1 MNLLVTLLSP
11 SASLSGFMA
20 NAYKTES
27 QLNRFKAL
35 REKNGVLT
43 ATESALDA
51 AQHYFEAQAA
61 GALSQ
66 LDNMELCDKPP
77 TVPTFKATLEELGV
91 GRNSPGKSEFWRV
104 VESVAK
110 ASAVRRWDTRLQ
122 IEAYEATQRG
132 WLLVFDT
139 ITYDP
144 SQYSDEVMFGKYWR
158 RYQRSVQHAV
168 VRRALGSVRKFR
180 ASGKSFSDFVRY
192 FAVPESHKDGR
203 THVHVLWFVSDLP
216 DTCALADPNAH
227 MPPTPRRQVDGWPT
241 YPYGMITMRLPVR
254 YKGDAFSSRL
264 GWRLPLDKDGKR
276 PILKDSIA
284 VARYM
289 AKYLSKP
296 KPETLKCRRIR
307 TSPRLGLLSIQAK
320 LSTLTNPSAVP
331 PVSGPPAGSD
341 PAGDIRHPDTH
352 FVAPQPSAP
361 PDGAPVSPVPEPP
374 PWTDEDYI
382 RYAQERFGGKFS
394 GPAARAF
401 HDFDPSS
408 SAVQAAEFFR
418 FRDEQLELFGYF

>member
-1 MNLLVTLLSP
+1 MCFGLLV
-11 SASLSGFMA
+11 
-20 NAYKTES
+20 
-27 QLNRFKAL
+27 
-35 REKNGVLT
+35 
-43 ATESALDA
+43 
-51 AQHYFEAQAA
+51 
-61 GALSQ
+61 
-66 LDNMELCDKPP
+66 
-77 TVPTFKATLEELGV
+77 
-91 GRNSPGKSEFWRV
+91 
-104 VESVAK
+104 
-110 ASAVRRWDTRLQ
+110 
-122 IEAYEATQRG
+122 I
-132 WLLVFDT
+132 
-139 ITYDP
+139 
-144 SQYSDEVMFGKYWR
+144 
-158 RYQRSVQHAV
+158 
-168 VRRALGSVRKFR
+168 FR
-180 ASGKSFSDFVRY
+180 
-192 FAVPESHKDGR
+192 
-203 THVHVLWFVSDLP
+203 T
-216 DTCALADPNAH
+216 TCALADPNAH

-264 GWRLPLDKDGKR
+264 GWRLPLDMDGKR

-361 PDGAPVSPVPEPP
+361 PDGAPVPPVPEPP

-401 HDFDPSS
+401 S
-408 SAVQAAEFFR
+408 R
-418 FRDEQLELFGYF
+418 FRPFK